1 MENTQT
7 AETPIRLTLSD
18 LSQLKTGDYYEIQ
31 RHNSTEY
38 DTNLYDLLEIPDN
51 KTVYIRKSEKY
62 NGNWY
67 SRQTTFDYDL
77 TVLDRGQNTWYV
89 QNSKKLLLFIPR
101 TVVPKPKYSSDHW
114 SKGVQISDELT
125 LKIGNLYGEKN
136 FKLTQKEDGMFYVR
150 IYGVDF
156 EIFRLYGGSTYSS
169 KGERS
174 IHDLIRDYKNIES
187 SYGLKKSF
195 QKDRSLLNAFLKSR
209 EADLNLDTTIKIDP
223 KKDGVAK
230 AYAVVQ
236 PFYQELLKKDFFAAS
251 AFKLFFEEGRRT
263 LGGIRM
269 STVINKMFTVVESQE
284 DFEKKVDVI
293 ADCLLKSDY
302 YYSIDPVLQAVID
315 AQPDAR
321 EVKKAV
327 LKRKATGAF
336 NKIMDDLDFVD
347 IDKEKFPLTH
357 EAVHGGTIPIGTF
370 FRKSGDSY
378 FVYNDNWSLWEEM
391 LAQYPAVAKEIA
403 EQAAKRTTYE
413 KDIMSYFQFVLHTL
427 PEYLGKHA
435 GGTWKGIPKLVT
447 SANELE
453 PPKEGSSG
461 TAKTRSALTPIVNNE
476 KKEVVVPYVSMRVSG
491 YQTTYCY
498 ALDFNVLTRG
508 YSFRGNVVTE
518 ETEKLNGRDQYGLM
532 FYTLT
537 GSAQAQGYPTF
548 LIIFENVAN
557 GIRVHFHRT
566 HPMRSKGG
574 DYNPIHSWIKGCYK
588 WMIGN
593 VNYERIKAQQGDL
606 AFVQIEELPQGDV
619 TTVDSYDNHRFATPV
634 QFVPYTKKEASNVL
648 GYVKVE
654 QDTELIHNEHL
665 NRMVPAGT
673 YEIRQCRSWEANPK
687 GIWSLRID

>member
-1 MENTQT
+1 MENSQT
-7 AETPIRLTLSD
+7 TEAPLSLTFSDIRLVKSN
-18 LSQLKTGDYYEIQ
+18 DYYEIQ
-31 RHNSTEY
+31 RDNRTEF
-38 DTNLYDLLEIPDN
+38 DTNLYDLLEIPEN
-51 KTVYIRKSEKY
+51 KTLYLRKTERYSNRWYASREVKY
-62 NGNWY
+62 EL
-67 SRQTTFDYDL
+67 S
-77 TVLDRGQNTWYV
+77 VLDRGQNVWYM
-89 QNSKKLLLFIPR
+89 QNAKQLVLFVPR
-101 TVVPKPKYSSDHW
+101 TVATEPHYSSDHW
-114 SKGVQISDELT
+114 SKGIKISDELT

-136 FKLTQKEDGMFYVR
+136 FKLTQKEDGFFYVR
-150 IYGVDF
+150 IYGTDF
-156 EIFRLYGGSTYSS
+156 EIFKLAGGDY
-169 KGERS
+169 RS
-174 IHDLIRDYKNIES
+174 GSEKNTVHDLIYKFKNICD
-187 SYGLKKSF
+187 SYGLTKSF
-195 QKDRSLLNAFLKSR
+195 VNNRALLNSFLKSY
-209 EADLNLDTTIKIDP
+209 ELTPNMELKIDP

-230 AYAVVQ
+230 TLETVK
-236 PFYQELLKKDFFAAS
+236 PFYQTLIEKDLFAAS
-251 AFKLFFEEGRRT
+251 AFKLFFEEARRT
-263 LGGIRM
+263 LGGIRV
-269 STVINKMFTVVESQE
+269 STVINKMFGTVTTQE
-284 DFEKKVDVI
+284 DFEQKVEVI
-293 ADCLLKSDY
+293 SQKILGESYFYRMDS
-302 YYSIDPVLQAVID
+302 VLQAVID

-378 FVYNDNWSLWEEM
+378 FVYNDNWMLWEEM
-391 LAQYPAVAKEIA
+391 LSQYPDVAKEIA

-453 PPKEGSSG
+453 PPKEGSGG

-508 YSFRGNVVTE
+508 YSFRGNVITE

-606 AFVQIEELPQGDV
+606 AFVEIESLPDG
-619 TTVDSYDNHRFATPV
+619 TIITVDSYDNHRFATPV
-634 QFVPYTKKEASNVL
+634 EFVPYTKKESSNIL
-648 GYVKVE
+648 GYVRVS

-665 NRMVPAGT
+665 NRMVPQGI